1 VPGDVVAGGV
11 NGAGAPGALSPAS
24 TEPGNGQESPAAES
38 AAAPVERAA
47 ERPAAGSATADQ
59 AAAERAASDRAAAD
73 RAAADRAAVERAAA
87 ERAAAERAAAE
98 RAAAERPASP
108 GGSGAGSA
116 AGVRRRL
123 ARLGAQRASAVNPVL
138 EPLIKTVRVI
148 HPKADVRIIERA
160 YDVAAYW
167 HRNQKRK
174 SGDPYITHP
183 LAVATILAE
192 LGMNHETLCAAL
204 LHDTVEDTPYTL
216 GELRAEFGEEIAAL
230 VDGVTKLDK
239 VKYGEAAEA
248 ETVRKMVVAMAR
260 DIRVLVIK
268 LADRLHNMR
277 TLRYLDRP
285 KQERKARETLEI
297 YAPLAHRLGMNTIKW
312 ELEDL
317 SFTTLYPKRYDE
329 IARMVS
335 ERAPR
340 RDVFL
345 QEVVQIVSADL
356 HDAKIKSTVTGR
368 PKHYYSIYQKM
379 IARNVAFDDIYDLVG
394 IRVLVDSVRD
404 CYATLGTIHARW
416 NPVPGR
422 FKDYIAMPKFN
433 MYQSLHTTVIGPEGK
448 PVELQIRSWGMHR
461 RAEYGVAA
469 HWKYKED
476 SVPQAPGKDSG
487 KRRKDVTEEMSWL
500 RQLVDWQKETA
511 DPAEFLESLRFDLAG
526 SEVYVFTPR
535 GEVVALPQG
544 ATPVDFAYA
553 IHTEVG
559 HRCVGARVNG
569 RLVALESSL
578 DNGDTVEIFTTKA
591 GEYGPSRDWLNF
603 VKSARARNKIR
614 HWFSKERREAAVE
627 TGKEEIARA
636 LRRQGLP
643 LQRLASADA
652 LLSVARDLRY
662 HDVTG
667 LYAAIGERHVS
678 AQNVVTK
685 LVRAAGGVVV
695 AEEDLA
701 EATVPTRAP
710 APLPAADPGVVVDG
724 GEGVWARLS
733 KCCTPV
739 PGDKIAGFV
748 TRGNGV
754 SVHRTNC
761 VNLAHLREDEPERL
775 VKVRWAPT
783 EDSVFLVAIQVEA
796 LDRTRLLSDVTRVLS
811 DQHVNILSAS
821 VTTTRDRVA
830 VSRFTFEMG
839 DPKHLGYILR
849 TVRGVDGV
857 YDVYRITN

>member
-1 VPGDVVAGGV
+1 VTGDVIAGGAT
-11 NGAGAPGALSPAS
+11 GAPAPGAPGPAS
-24 TEPGNGQESPAAES
+24 TEPDDYSPSAET
-38 AAAPVERAA
+38 P
-47 ERPAAGSATADQ
+47 AGSAP
-59 AAAERAASDRAAAD
+59 AAPEGPPQVSGG
-73 RAAADRAAVERAAA
+73 
-87 ERAAAERAAAE
+87 
-98 RAAAERPASP
+98 PAPSTVT
-108 GGSGAGSA
+108 GAGSA

-123 ARLGAQRASAVNPVL
+123 ARLGAQRAPAINPVL

-148 HPKADVRIIERA
+148 HPKADVRVIERA

-167 HRNQKRK
+167 HRSQKRK

-239 VKYGEAAEA
+239 VKYGEAAAA

-317 SFTTLYPKRYDE
+317 AFATIYPKRYDE

-345 QEVVQIVSADL
+345 QEVVENVSTDL
-356 HDAKIKSTVTGR
+356 RDAKIKSTVTGR

-404 CYATLGTIHARW
+404 CYATLGAIHARW

-433 MYQSLHTTVIGPEGK
+433 MYQSLHTSVIGPEGK
-448 PVELQIRSWGMHR
+448 PVELQIRTWGMHR

-469 HWKYKED
+469 HWKYKE
-476 SVPQAPGKDSG
+476 VTIPQAAAAAGSKDSG
-487 KRRKDVTEEMSWL
+487 KRGKDVASEMTWL

-526 SEVYVFTPR
+526 AEVYVFTPR
-535 GEVVALPQG
+535 GEVIALPQG

-559 HRCVGARVNG
+559 HHCIGARVNG
-569 RLVALESSL
+569 RLVALESPL

-591 GEYGPSRDWLNF
+591 EEAGPSRDWLTF

-627 TGKEEIARA
+627 TGKDEIARA
-636 LRRQGLP
+636 LRKQGLP
-643 LQRLASADA
+643 LQRLATGEA
-652 LLSVARDLRY
+652 LLSVARDLHY
-662 HDVTG
+662 NDVTG
-667 LYAAIGERHVS
+667 LYAAVGERHAS
-678 AQNVVTK
+678 AQSVVSK
-685 LVRAAGGVVV
+685 LVRAAGGLPG

-701 EATVPTRAP
+701 EATTPTRAP
-710 APLPAADPGVVVDG
+710 APYPAGDPGVVVDG
-724 GEGVWARLS
+724 DEGVWARLS

-739 PGDKIAGFV
+739 PGDNIAGFV

-754 SVHRTNC
+754 SVHRMNC
-761 VNLAHLREDEPERL
+761 VNLSHLRDDEPERL
-775 VKVRWAPT
+775 VTVRWAPT

-849 TVRGVDGV
+849 AVRGVDGV